1 MYESCCLVTITG
13 TQRHI
18 QRNHTDLDKQ
28 DRTTTYNK
36 QPQPQPQPQPQQQR
50 QQINKQHKQHKKNFR
65 LGEKSRGK
73 QETTTSS

>member
-1 MYESCCLVTITG
+1 MYESCCLVTITITG

-36 QPQPQPQPQPQQQR
+36 QPQQPQQQR

-73 QETTTSS
+73 QETTTSR